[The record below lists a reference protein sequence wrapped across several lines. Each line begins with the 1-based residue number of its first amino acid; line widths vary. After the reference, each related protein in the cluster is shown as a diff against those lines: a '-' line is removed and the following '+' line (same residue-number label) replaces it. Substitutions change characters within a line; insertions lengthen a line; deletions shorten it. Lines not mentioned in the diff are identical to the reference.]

1 MGKSTV
7 IKIILGLLGIEK
19 NYVFVNDVP
28 LNKIEINSYYSRIG
42 YLPQHS
48 ILFKGTVKE
57 NILLG
62 EEKSLD
68 DKLLEFLDYLALEKE
83 VEEGG
88 RNLSGGERQRIA
100 IVRTFAKGD
109 KDLYLLDEP
118 TTYLDGAKIR
128 TLKEMIKSKSS
139 ESIILIF
146 LHSQDF
152 LENLCDSIVEFS

>member
-1 MGKSTV
+1 M
-7 IKIILGLLGIEK
+7 
-19 NYVFVNDVP
+19 P